1 MSLDTDTDVVDD
13 EDEID
18 FSDPDVDLEDDDLGL
33 DDELDFD
40 NVSPPDKNY
49 EIEIMTVSFRNGP
62 NKKDP
67 SVKTFGLSVRCK
79 LVDPDGDWNGH
90 FVNPYIWLGND
101 GIDGNGRAKMR
112 QFAEACG
119 VPCSGKMKISDF
131 GPQKQTIGKNVERVL
146 TAFSAARCAAYCK
159 TETEVGDDGV
169 ERMKQNLSGWMTVDA
184 LDGVNEAAEAFADY

>member
-13 EDEID
+13 DEVD
-18 FSDPDVDLEDDDLGL
+18 FSDPDVDLDDDDLGL

-40 NVSPPDKNY
+40 NVAPPDKNY

-62 NKKDP
+62 GKKDP
-67 SVKTFGLSVRCK
+67 SVKTFGLSVRAK

-101 GIDGNGRAKMR
+101 AIDGNGRAKMK
-112 QFAEACG
+112 QLAEACG

-131 GPQKQTIGKNVERVL
+131 LPQKMTIGKNVERVL
-146 TAFSAARCAAYCK
+146 TAFTEARCAAYVK
-159 TETEVGDDGV
+159 TETKVDDEGN
-169 ERMKQNLSGWMTVDA
+169 ERTNQVLSGWMTVDA
-184 LDGVNEAAEAFADY
+184 MDSAKEAAEAFSEY